1 MNKQQTK
8 QVIDLVNEATFLGKT
23 HLSKDDIIKC
33 IEIAYQE
40 GLRDGE
46 VKAYRNTVKQLEDF
60 WDKY

>member
-8 QVIDLVNEATFLGKT
+8 QVINLVHEATFLGKT

-40 GLRDGE
+40 GLRDGK
-46 VKAYRNTVKQLEDF
+46 VNAKQDTVKQLEDF
-60 WDKY
+60 WDRY